1 MTFSTSRVAT
11 LIKELDD
18 LDSGVK
24 FEQVVYGSLKNEAM
38 EKGNEAD
45 ERKWQERLDK
55 YMEVRSAIDTII
67 EYLDGCEVRL

>member
-1 MTFSTSRVAT
+1 MTT

-24 FEQVVYGSLKNEAM
+24 FEQVVFGGLKNEAM

-55 YMEVRSAIDTII
+55 YMEVRSAIDTLI
-67 EYLDGCEVRL
+67 EYLDGCEVHL

>member
-1 MTFSTSRVAT
+1 MKWTTARVAT
-11 LIKELDD
+11 LIKELYD

-67 EYLDGCEVRL
+67 EYLDGCEVHL

>member
-1 MTFSTSRVAT
+1 MRFTTSRVAT
-11 LIKELDD
+11 LIKDLDD

-24 FEQVVYGSLKNEAM
+24 FEQVVYGGLKNEAM

-55 YMEVRSAIDTII
+55 YMEVRSAIDTLI
-67 EYLDGCEVRL
+67 EYLDGCEVHL